1 MKDPSLQ
8 RKGQAP
14 CVKHTSGDVMD
25 DHQEESPE
33 SVINI
38 KTLPGGAVLDVWSQS
53 PWGNGTQIDE
63 LEEMQRIHVRT
74 VYSLYEIT
82 VIDGRNGEI
91 LVKGGEYMPD
101 LTAGRL
107 TGATLGGSFCKMGGI
122 YPGFK
127 MEFVANGQ
135 RLVTST
141 VQTVSLSLPE
151 SAQEGTVMVGRAPL
165 SRSCCSRP
173 QAPCIHRAGN

>member
-14 CVKHTSGDVMD
+14 CVKDTSGDVMD

-33 SVINI
+33 SINI
-38 KTLPGGAVLDVWSQS
+38 EALPRGAVLDAWSQN

-63 LEEMQRIHVRT
+63 LEQMQRIHVRT
-74 VYSLYEIT
+74 AYSLYEIT

-91 LVKGGEYMPD
+91 LVKGGEYIPD
-101 LTAGRL
+101 LTAVRL
-107 TGATLGGSFCKMGGI
+107 TGATLGGSFCKMRGI

-127 MEFVANGQ
+127 MEFVANGH

-141 VQTVSLSLPE
+141 VQTVSVFRPE
-151 SAQEGTVMVGRAPL
+151 SPQDYGSD
-165 SRSCCSRP
+165 SRT
-173 QAPCIHRAGN
+173 AM